1 MEAEQ
6 AASWAFRSRGLVGSL
21 LVLAFG
27 GLVLFSPPA
36 TIDARWGKV
45 MIEALGW
52 AVFVAGAALRF
63 WATLYIGGRKR
74 LVLVCEGPYSLC
86 RNPLY
91 VGTFLIALSAA
102 VMLASVTFAAGIVI
116 GAIFYA
122 WATVPA
128 EERYLAGQL
137 GEPYLRYCRQVP
149 RFCPRFSGFTTAA
162 TINVSVRSLW
172 NECRRA
178 ARWIWL
184 PVVVEAVSRLR
195 GEAWWPR
202 WLNLP

>member
-6 AASWAFRSRGLVGSL
+6 AASWAFRSRGLVGTL
-21 LVLAFG
+21 LVLSFG
-27 GLVLFSPPA
+27 GLVLFSAPA
-36 TIDARWGKV
+36 SFEAQWAHLVLR
-45 MIEALGW
+45 ALGW
-52 AVFVAGAALRF
+52 LVFVTGAAWRF

-102 VMLASVTFAAGIVI
+102 VMLESATFAAGILL
-116 GAIFYA
+116 GAVFYA

-137 GEPYLRYCRQVP
+137 GEPYLRYCQRVP
-149 RFCPRFSGFTTAA
+149 RFLPRWSGFATAA
-162 TINVSVRSLW
+162 TISVSVGSLW

-178 ARWIWL
+178 ARWVWL
-184 PVVVEAVSRLR
+184 PLAVDAVSRLR
-195 GEAWWPR
+195 GEAWWPH